1 MYESK
6 EAPEVAAAVTFPFTT
21 DSQMEVVVR
30 VAHDGEGW
38 CFILDAQVDGAL
50 VGLTHED
57 RERALEEGRRQLVAV
72 DYSLPPLGC
81 LTAPAEPV
89 ADFWV

>member
-21 DSQMEVVVR
+21 NNQQSVVVR

-38 CFILDAQVDGAL
+38 CFILDAQVDGVL
-50 VGLTHED
+50 VGLTQED
-57 RERALEEGRRQLVAV
+57 RERALEEGRRQLVVV
-72 DYSLPPLGC
+72 DYSLPSLSC
-81 LTAPAEPV
+81 AFAPDTG